1 MIAQPISHPPS
12 LVECFFIKTDKGRA
26 EVLARR
32 AGFTAR
38 QRSVLIMVDGRKS
51 CSAPMDAVPADALL
65 SIVGELAALELI
77 APARPPGSAISPL
90 GLHAMVQAKAMMIG
104 SAEVCLGLLAAE
116 VVRQVEQ
123 AADEEQLL
131 RALGNWHMAM
141 LASKRGREV
150 APAQLDLIK
159 SSLCQ
164 PACAQ
169 AAAHENDKPARRDI
183 CAG

>member
-1 MIAQPISHPPS
+1 
-12 LVECFFIKTDKGRA
+12 
-26 EVLARR
+26 
-32 AGFTAR
+32 
-38 QRSVLIMVDGRKS
+38 VLIMVDGRKS
-51 CSAPMDAVPADALL
+51 CSAPMDAVPADSLRP
-65 SIVGELAALELI
+65 IVGALAALELI
-77 APARPPGSAISPL
+77 VPARPPGSAIFPL

-104 SAEVCLGLLAAE
+104 SAEVCQGLLAAE

-131 RALGNWHMAM
+131 RAPGHWHKAM

-159 SSLCQ
+159 SSLGQ
-164 PACAQ
+164 PAGAQ
-169 AAAHENDKPARRDI
+169 AAALENDKPARRDI